1 MELFDDIKLIE
12 EIAELQEKGIHK
24 NYLGT
29 IVKMEGDI
37 YTVSFYNPKNLGEYA
52 FAKVNKKY
60 LTFVFRP
67 HEKIIAETQLDQ
79 LKKGRV
85 DVLSSVTGGEETKA
99 ALALVDGVN
108 FKETHYDR
116 AGYGKLAFRCDFGP
130 TQFAEVR
137 RAILHTIDR
146 EEFAQ
151 TFTGGYGIGLSMAKA
166 IAEKHN
172 GEITAYKKDSTHIG
186 FKVVF

>member
-67 HEKIIAETQLDQ
+67 HEKIIAETQEFIEN
-79 LKKGRV
+79 V
-85 DVLSSVTGGEETKA
+85 D
-99 ALALVDGVN
+99 
-108 FKETHYDR
+108 
-116 AGYGKLAFRCDFGP
+116 
-130 TQFAEVR
+130 
-137 RAILHTIDR
+137 
-146 EEFAQ
+146 
-151 TFTGGYGIGLSMAKA
+151 M
-166 IAEKHN
+166 EKHVRLTECDVEELDAVELIVEDSKYTRHGVHKGDRGAVISTYAIDN
-172 GEITAYKKDSTHIG
+172 HWEIIFSERGTGKDIAQIG
-186 FKVVF
+186 VERKDFIIIDKF